1 MKFEKPIIEIKT
13 FDNDEIV
20 TGSGITETDFGKAK
34 SSAQDRYNDS
44 AAETKAIFTIEF

>member
-1 MKFEKPIIEIKT
+1 MKFEKPIIDIKT

-20 TGSGITETDFGKAK
+20 TGSGMTDFGKAK
-34 SSAQDRYNDS
+34 SSAQDRYNNS